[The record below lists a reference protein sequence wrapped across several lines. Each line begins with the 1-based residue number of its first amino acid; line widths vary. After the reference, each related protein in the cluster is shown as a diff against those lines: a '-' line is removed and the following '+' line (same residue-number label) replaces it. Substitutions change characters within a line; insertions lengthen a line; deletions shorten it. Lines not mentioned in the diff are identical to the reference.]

1 MAADVGKE
9 QWQQHTG
16 GDSDVG
22 QEETH
27 LRRHRC
33 RAGPMAATH
42 WKRLSHRAGTVATT
56 HWRRLR
62 CGARTVAATH

>member
-1 MAADVGKE
+1 MVATHRRRLRCEVRTVAADVGKE

-27 LRRHRC
+27 
-33 RAGPMAATH
+33 
-42 WKRLSHRAGTVATT
+42 
-56 HWRRLR
+56 
-62 CGARTVAATH
+62 